1 MSWVCKC
8 DFCAKILFENMAKKR
23 DGRYEN
29 FIVYDPPEEL
39 RGWKY
44 GIDNSKTMYDT
55 HKGQRAAALKSPY
68 AWYMLAVAA
77 FMLFWFAYSLINA
90 IISQNGAVVAL
101 RFVPSFFV
109 FLVCGA
115 IIGFSVFGL
124 WGKFARWALKNNM
137 TSGKPS
143 DINRLQDEIDAADA
157 NKGRENAL
165 NIFEDY
171 IEVINFGKR
180 TVVNRGLLRK
190 VLLRKERG
198 YCTAEFVSI
207 YGYSVCAYVDIPLY
221 DVHKI
226 KEIFGCMCEVER
238 RRRRYAGIKTDIDTE
253 APPYYREKARLE
265 IDGAQIG
272 GLVMGLICA
281 AAGGGIIAMHYYVNA
296 SIPMPLGLFFIAG
309 GLLAMLTAFSGV
321 TVVKVFAIPFV
332 FGLLF
337 AGFPFIFIFSV
348 AQSEGTAVALPS
360 LHGFLCSF
368 SPVYAGLFFLA
379 ALGVLFMISAFV
391 QLIKYL
397 KSL

>member
-1 MSWVCKC
+1 
-8 DFCAKILFENMAKKR
+8 MALTHIQ
-23 DGRYEN
+23 N
-29 FIVYDPPEEL
+29 IDPGP
-39 RGWKY
+39 
-44 GIDNSKTMYDT
+44 
-55 HKGQRAAALKSPY
+55 
-68 AWYMLAVAA
+68 
-77 FMLFWFAYSLINA
+77 
-90 IISQNGAVVAL
+90 
-101 RFVPSFFV
+101 PSTK
-109 FLVCGA
+109 A
-115 IIGFSVFGL
+115 M
-124 WGKFARWALKNNM
+124 A
-137 TSGKPS
+137 
-143 DINRLQDEIDAADA
+143 
-157 NKGRENAL
+157 
-165 NIFEDY
+165 
-171 IEVINFGKR
+171 
-180 TVVNRGLLRK
+180 LRK

-238 RRRRYAGIKTDIDTE
+238 RRRRYAGIKADIDTE

>member
-1 MSWVCKC
+1 
-8 DFCAKILFENMAKKR
+8 MAKKS

-90 IISQNGAVVAL
+90 IITQNGAVVAL

-109 FLVCGA
+109 LLVCGA
-115 IIGFSVFGL
+115 IIGLSVFGL

-143 DINRLQDEIDAADA
+143 DTNRLQDEIDAADA

-180 TVVNRGLLRK
+180 TVVNRGLLRN

-207 YGYSVCAYVDIPLY
+207 YGYSVCAYVEIPSSDL
-221 DVHKI
+221 HII
-226 KEIFGCMCEVER
+226 KKIFGSMCTVEKR
-238 RRRRYAGIKTDIDTE
+238 RSYKVGSVPDPVFYAKE
-253 APPYYREKARLE
+253 RFE
-265 IDGAQIG
+265 IEGAQIG
-272 GLVMGLICA
+272 GLVMGFICA
-281 AAGGGIIAMHYYVNA
+281 AAGGGVIALHYCVNKQ
-296 SIPMPLGLFFIAG
+296 IPMPLGIFFIVG
-309 GLLAMLTAFSGV
+309 GLLAMLTAFSSV
-321 TVVKVFAIPFV
+321 AVVKVFAIPFM

-337 AGFPFIFIFSV
+337 AGFPFMFVFSV
-348 AQSEGTAVALPS
+348 AQSEGIKVVLPTF
-360 LHGFLCSF
+360 HEFLCSF
-368 SPVYAGLFFLA
+368 SPIYAGIFFIAGLGILFIL
-379 ALGVLFMISAFV
+379 IAFV
-391 QLIKYL
+391 QLFKYL
-397 KSL
+397 KYRD